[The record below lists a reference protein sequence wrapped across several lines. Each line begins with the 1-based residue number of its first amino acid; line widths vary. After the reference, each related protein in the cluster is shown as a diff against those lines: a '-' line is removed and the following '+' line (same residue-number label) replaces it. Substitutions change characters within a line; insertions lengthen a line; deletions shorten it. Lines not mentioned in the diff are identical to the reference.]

1 MVWSMVPLAVLI
13 MSAPLL
19 LAVAVAVLSGSAE
32 RRADARRVIRLLRGT
47 KR

>member
-1 MVWSMVPLAVLI
+1 MVLSLVPLVALI

-19 LAVAVAVLSGSAE
+19 LAVAVAVLARSAE

-47 KR
+47 RR